1 MRGTSNGLNSKGAA
15 VRNGE
20 TMTQDEDKPFLI
32 SGLVKWYDP
41 AKGYGFIVNED
52 GQSDILLHA
61 NVLRNFG
68 RSSVADQSR
77 IRAWVQRTNRGL
89 QATQVDEIVPPE
101 TDGTPPIADL
111 DQEVIEQIDDLPLR
125 PARVKW
131 FDKVKGFGFA
141 NIFGHGDDVFIHI
154 EVLRHS
160 GFGDLAIG
168 EAIGIRVIEGPRGL
182 MAAQICSWDS
192 ANCLSHRDEQK
203 GQPGDE
209 QPEAQVHYLPHVA
222 E

>member
-1 MRGTSNGLNSKGAA
+1 
-15 VRNGE
+15 
-20 TMTQDEDKPFLI
+20 MTKEDDKPYLI
-32 SGLVKWYDP
+32 TGLVKWYDP
-41 AKGYGFIVNED
+41 SKGYGFIVNGD

-77 IRAWVQRTNRGL
+77 ISAWVQQTGRGL
-89 QATQVDEIVPPE
+89 QATEVVDIEPPDM
-101 TDGTPPIADL
+101 DGAPPIADL
-111 DQEVIEQIDDLPLR
+111 GEDVIENLDDLPLC

-131 FDKVKGFGFA
+131 FDKAKGFGFA
-141 NIFGHGDDVFIHI
+141 NIFGNDEDVFVHI

-168 EAIGIRVIEGPRGL
+168 EAVCLRVIEGPRGL

-192 ANCLSHRDEQK
+192 ANDCSPRRAVAGGLRQEK
-203 GQPGDE
+203 TGE
-209 QPEAQVHYLPHVA
+209 KVLYMAHVA